1 MTESET
7 LERIM
12 DSRKKTIETIMHKY
26 LGVSIKEL
34 SEDITTKLHDP
45 LLDFHVHEVLYKKA
59 KKVFVK
65 RYIIRMLTKHLGNI
79 SEAAREAGIDRRT
92 IHRMIHEFKIDVD
105 SIRNEMVSK
114 TYLAEMSV
122 NSVIEDSLKKYEE
135 YLHPT
140 KMHAMYKN
148 VSTMT
153 KDILDHLSPE
163 HTLTLKQAELEFD
176 RRFILRALAKNNNNI
191 SQTARQIGLR
201 YETLHRKIK
210 YIKRHLE

>member
-1 MTESET
+1 M
-7 LERIM
+7 
-12 DSRKKTIETIMHKY
+12 K
-26 LGVSIKEL
+26 
-34 SEDITTKLHDP
+34 
-45 LLDFHVHEVLYKKA
+45 
-59 KKVFVK
+59 
-65 RYIIRMLTKHLGNI
+65 NI
-79 SEAAREAGIDRRT
+79 
-92 IHRMIHEFKIDVD
+92 
-105 SIRNEMVSK
+105 
-114 TYLAEMSV
+114 
-122 NSVIEDSLKKYEE
+122 
-135 YLHPT
+135 LHPS

-153 KDILDHLSPE
+153 KDILDLLSPE